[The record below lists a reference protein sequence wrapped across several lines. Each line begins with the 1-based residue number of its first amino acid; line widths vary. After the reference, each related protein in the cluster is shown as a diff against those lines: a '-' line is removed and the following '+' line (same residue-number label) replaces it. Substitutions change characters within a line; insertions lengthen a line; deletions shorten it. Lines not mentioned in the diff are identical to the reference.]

1 MRTLLALPLALPLA
15 LALACSGK
23 TDPVPLSGDDS
34 GATDG
39 ADGGDGAD
47 GSTGTDADGDG
58 FTVEDGD
65 CDDDDIGVNPARDED
80 IFDGIDNDCDGRI
93 DEEWSGYSVSEQVQG
108 GTSRILIFDTIAR
121 LDGSIAL
128 PPDIV
133 PYSLDHGL
141 DGTYVVAVSTAFHN
155 ISGSG
160 ASFEYAPAGVAEVA
174 ADGTTTML
182 ATFSDPTHE
191 NDDPTDDT
199 FHWFGALVRSV
210 ATHPGGYYLALTQS
224 SLVRVD
230 RDGSTSTLA
239 SWGADFADE
248 ETWEL
253 HAQDMTIDLLT
264 GEVAILGLLG
274 GFATWSEADGFTV
287 RRPVDVSEGLANWDG
302 LRGVALARMGAHGWR
317 VMLGSFET
325 GEFAIHGFDPGT
337 NDYVQQ
343 IAWSNNNVIPLG
355 LSDDADHDELYATA
369 KGGDFRTIWRIR
381 YLDESVDDAYGEVDD
396 GLTLWGITPNY

>member
-1 MRTLLALPLALPLA
+1 MRTLVALPLVLT
-15 LALACSGK
+15 LACSGSS
-23 TDPVPLSGDDS
+23 DPVGPLRDDS
-34 GATDG
+34 GAGDDG
-39 ADGGDGAD
+39 DDGSSDGAD

-65 CDDDDIGVNPARDED
+65 CDDDDIGVNPAREED

-93 DEEWSGYSVSEQVQG
+93 DEEWSGYSVAEQVQG
-108 GTSRILIFDTIAR
+108 GTSRILLFDTIAR
-121 LDGSIAL
+121 LDGSISL
-128 PPDIV
+128 PDDLV

-141 DGTYVVAVSTAFHN
+141 DDNYVVAVSTAFHN

-160 ASFEYAPAGVAEVA
+160 ASFEYAPAGVAEVS
-174 ADGTTTML
+174 ADGTTTIL
-182 ATFSDPTHE
+182 AAFSDPTHE
-191 NDDPTDDT
+191 NSDPTDDT

-210 ATHPGGYYLALTQS
+210 ATHPDGYYLALTQDA
-224 SLVRVD
+224 LTRID
-230 RDGSTSTLA
+230 RDGTTSVLA

-248 ETWEL
+248 ETWQL
-253 HAQDMTIDLLT
+253 HAQDMSVDLLT

-274 GFATWSEADGFTV
+274 GFATWSEADGFAV

-302 LRGVALARMGAHGWR
+302 LRGVALARMGADGWR

-325 GEFAIHGFDPGT
+325 GDFAIHGFDPAA

-381 YLDESVDDAYGEVDD
+381 YLDETVDDAYGEVDD
-396 GLTLWGITPNY
+396 GVTLWGITPNY